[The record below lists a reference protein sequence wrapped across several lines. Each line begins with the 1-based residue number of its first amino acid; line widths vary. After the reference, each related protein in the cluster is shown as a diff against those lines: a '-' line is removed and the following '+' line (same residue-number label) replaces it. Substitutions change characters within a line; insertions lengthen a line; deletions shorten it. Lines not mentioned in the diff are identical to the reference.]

1 MWAGPMP
8 DPPPRRRFPAVN
20 REIAFW
26 ILAAVAM
33 IVVGI
38 LLDILWGNF

>member
-1 MWAGPMP
+1 MWARAMSA
-8 DPPPRRRFPAVN
+8 PPSRRRFPVIS
-20 REIAFW
+20 RELAFW

-38 LLDILWGNF
+38 ILDILWGNF